1 MSRNETEVHFVPAAN
16 EVEVFE
22 RCFTLQLPLLL
33 KGPTGCG
40 KSQLV
45 EFMARKLG
53 RPLVKVACNEDT
65 NAADLLGR
73 FLLSGG
79 DTVWNDGP
87 VVRAI
92 RQDAILY
99 LDEFAE
105 AREDV
110 VVALHPL
117 TDQRR
122 EVYIDK
128 INETVAAGS
137 KFMLVASYNPG
148 YQRGIREIKPSTK
161 QRFVVVPMGYLNSD
175 KEQDLLTVITGIDTS
190 QAKSLARMAAKI
202 RSRDDLQLKETVSTR
217 LLINAAK
224 LSNSGMNTRKACHV
238 AIAEVLSDDHQ
249 IVSALKDFIDLQI

>member
-1 MSRNETEVHFVPAAN
+1 MIDLEPEIHFVPAAN
-16 EVEVFE
+16 EVEILE
-22 RCFTLQLPLLL
+22 RCFSLRLPLLL

-73 FLLSGG
+73 FLLRGG

-87 VVRAI
+87 VVRAV

-128 INETVAAGS
+128 INETVSAGA

-161 QRFVVVPMGYLNSD
+161 QRFVVVPMNYLEAE
-175 KEQDLLTVITGIDTS
+175 KEQHLLTALTGIELT
-190 QAKSLARMAAKI
+190 QAKTFARMAAKI
-202 RSRDDLQLKETVSTR
+202 RGRSDLQLKETVSTR

-224 LSNSGMNTRKACHV
+224 LTTAGMNPRKACHV

-249 IVSALKDFIDLQI
+249 VVSALKDFIDLQI